1 MTDRRTFLAS
11 GIVALGAGLA
21 GCAGGGLSGGWV
33 TLLDGSTSN
42 LDGWTQIGQGNWS
55 FVDGALQ
62 GKDGKAGFLVSKDA
76 YADFEIRAEFWAD
89 EDANSGI
96 FIRCQDR
103 NKVGADSA
111 YEVNIWDK
119 RPDQRYATGGIVDY
133 GAVSQPA
140 PKAANRWNT
149 LILLGILTAI
159 AVLLGYLAGAVL
171 DGGDWRVVS
180 GVGVAGALA
189 LGAVS
194 IIWSMISLAFGA
206 RMVLSMADAKEITK
220 ADAPQLYNIVEEM
233 TLASGLPMP
242 KVLVMETDALN
253 AFATGT
259 TPSNAAIAVTRG
271 LLDTLSR
278 DELQGVVGHE
288 MSHIANLDTRY
299 MTVVGVTVG
308 LIALVADM
316 IMRSLQWGSFRN
328 RDSDKKSSGSGFL
341 IIILVVVAVL
351 APIAARAVQMA
362 VSRQREYLADA
373 TSVQFTRNPNGLI
386 SALAKLEAAAK
397 PFPGVSNATQH
408 LFIVNPMQRLTEK
421 TTALMATHPE
431 IGDRIAR
438 LRNLG

>member
-1 MTDRRTFLAS
+1 MPEATTNF
-11 GIVALGAGLA
+11 VAA
-21 GCAGGGLSGGWV
+21 
-33 TLLDGSTSN
+33 
-42 LDGWTQIGQGNWS
+42 Q
-55 FVDGALQ
+55 
-62 GKDGKAGFLVSKDA
+62 
-76 YADFEIRAEFWAD
+76 
-89 EDANSGI
+89 
-96 FIRCQDR
+96 
-103 NKVGADSA
+103 
-111 YEVNIWDK
+111 
-119 RPDQRYATGGIVDY
+119 AT
-133 GAVSQPA
+133 
-140 PKAANRWNT
+140 NRWNT
-149 LILLGILTAI
+149 LILLTILTAI
-159 AVLLGYLAGAVL
+159 AALLGYLAGAVI
-171 DGGDWRVVS
+171 DGGDWRFVS
-180 GVGVAGALA
+180 GVGVAAAVALA
-189 LGAVS
+189 AVS
-194 IIWSMISLAFGA
+194 IVWSMISLAFGA
-206 RMVLSMADAKEITK
+206 RMVLSMADAREITK
-220 ADAPQLYNIVEEM
+220 PDAPQLYNIVEEM

-242 KVLVMETDALN
+242 KILVMETDALN

-259 TPSNAAIAVTRG
+259 TPSNSAIAVTRG

-308 LIALVADM
+308 LIALVSDM

-341 IIILVVVAVL
+341 IIILIVVAVL
-351 APIAARAVQMA
+351 APLAARAVQMA

-408 LFIVNPMQRLTEK
+408 LFIVNPMQRITEK